1 MRMHVLQHVPFEGL
15 GAIEPWA
22 LERRMSISRTRL
34 WLDEALPSHEDFDW
48 LTIMGGPMSVHD
60 EQEYPWLS
68 REKAFILE
76 AIHRDRTVLGVCLGA
91 QLIAEVLG
99 GGVRRHTHKEIGW
112 FPVNLTK
119 CAENLPPFE
128 GLPKSFPAFHWHG
141 ETFDLP
147 PGALHVAAS
156 DACSQQAF
164 VYGRRVVALQFHLEC
179 TPASIDAML
188 ENCGNEICPA
198 PFIQSRNVIQ
208 DNYGVVSDTRRNLEA
223 LLDAL
228 IRERGAENP

>member
-34 WLDEALPSHEDFDW
+34 WLDEALPSPDDFDW

-60 EQEYPWLS
+60 EQEYPWLV
-68 REKAFILE
+68 REKAFVRE
-76 AIHRDRTVLGVCLGA
+76 AINRGRTVLGVCLGA

-99 GGVRRHTHKEIGW
+99 GRVRKHTHKEIGW
-112 FPVNLTK
+112 FPVNLTES
-119 CAENLPPFE
+119 AEGLPPFE
-128 GLPKSFPAFHWHG
+128 ALPKSFLAFHWHG

-147 PGALHVAAS
+147 PGARHVAAS
-156 DACSQQAF
+156 DACAQQAF
-164 VYGRRVVALQFHLEC
+164 MYGRRVVALQFHLEC
-179 TPASIDAML
+179 TPSSIDAML

-198 PFIQSRNVIQ
+198 PFIQSREAIQ
-208 DNYGVVSDTRRNLEA
+208 NNSCAADATRRNLET

-228 IRERGAENP
+228 IREEGVKNS